1 MMKIIKNCPLAMLFG
16 MSGIITILRMG
27 YFTGI
32 LKRKLIMTMK
42 KR

>member
-1 MMKIIKNCPLAMLFG
+1 MKKTKLNYTNFIALVEE
-16 MSGIITILRMG
+16 R

>member
-1 MMKIIKNCPLAMLFG
+1 MKIVKLPACEVRYLYAG
-16 MSGIITILRMG
+16 YVVWYKG